1 MQQNQQL
8 RADLE
13 NLGVKQE
20 DQIKNS
26 ISTLLHAKF
35 ATASRTGGDCHDKT
49 EKYKSMPGVSPE
61 DIKQLVDLDK
71 NIERL
76 FEIQMRKRNKNDEM
90 IRNKINDLNEKPVL
104 RDFLF
109 KQVSDQ
115 QLKQDI
121 EEIEYDCQ
129 QLYQIA

>member
-1 MQQNQQL
+1 MNLLQQQLDKIKKENDEKRTQNANL

-13 NLGVKQE
+13 KLGIKQE
-20 DQIKNS
+20 DLIKNS
-26 ISTLLHAKF
+26 IASNLSMALQGKMTAKDT
-35 ATASRTGGDCHDKT
+35 ATAGKADKS
-49 EKYKSMPGVSPE
+49 EIYKAMPEVTPE

-90 IRNKINDLNEKPVL
+90 IRNKINDLNEKPAL

-109 KQVSDQ
+109 K
-115 QLKQDI
+115 
-121 EEIEYDCQ
+121 
-129 QLYQIA
+129 

>member
-1 MQQNQQL
+1 
-8 RADLE
+8 
-13 NLGVKQE
+13 
-20 DQIKNS
+20 
-26 ISTLLHAKF
+26 
-35 ATASRTGGDCHDKT
+35 
-49 EKYKSMPGVSPE
+49 MPGVSPE

-115 QLKQDI
+115 QLK
-121 EEIEYDCQ
+121 
-129 QLYQIA
+129 

>member
-1 MQQNQQL
+1 MT
-8 RADLE
+8 E
-13 NLGVKQE
+13 
-20 DQIKNS
+20 
-26 ISTLLHAKF
+26 KF
-35 ATASRTGGDCHDKT
+35 APNSKGKGDVKDKT
-49 EKYKSMPGVSPE
+49 EKYKAMQNSTPE
-61 DIKQLVDLDK
+61 DVKQLLELDK

-121 EEIEYDCQ
+121 EEIEYECQ
-129 QLYQIA
+129 QLYQIG